1 VKRIQFYLLILS
13 FGCGLSSPA
22 QVDHHFSQF
31 YAYPLWLNPSMAGV
45 MDGDYRIT
53 AMYRDQ
59 WSNVMVPFTSVGLS
73 ADFTTNKNIAL
84 GVSFMNQTAGEGGYR
99 FLNAYGTVVYN
110 GIRFGAD
117 KNQIIS
123 IGLQGGFFTRNFDR
137 SKFQFGDQ
145 WNPVSGYDPGTATGD
160 IISLKSSTIFDAG
173 AGISYADGRFDRKV
187 NLFAGVAAFH
197 LTEPVESFV
206 TAGSVNTK
214 AFVPRRY
221 VAHAGAR
228 IQVND
233 NLSVTPNVLFM
244 KQGTA
249 QEKML
254 GVFGQVRA
262 NDYTDVMIGMN
273 YRFRDA
279 ISPYVGIAFQGF
291 MVGASYDVNNSD
303 LGKSVTGTNSFE
315 ISLTYIGRRSGKP
328 LRYLSCPRF

>member
-1 VKRIQFYLLILS
+1 
-13 FGCGLSSPA
+13 
-22 QVDHHFSQF
+22 
-31 YAYPLWLNPSMAGV
+31 MAGV
-45 MDGDYRIT
+45 MDGDYRVT

-59 WSNVMVPFTSVGLS
+59 WSNVMIPFNSVGLS
-73 ADFTTNKNIAL
+73 ADFTTNKNLAFGL
-84 GVSFMNQTAGEGGYR
+84 SFMKQSAGDGGYR
-99 FLNAYGTVVYN
+99 YLNGYGTVVYN
-110 GIRFGAD
+110 GIRFGTD
-117 KNQIIS
+117 KNQVIS

-145 WNPVSGYDPGTATGD
+145 WNPVNGYDPGTATGD
-160 IISLKSSTIFDAG
+160 IISLKSSTIFDAA
-173 AGISYADGRFDRKV
+173 AGISYSDGRFDRKV
-187 NLFAGVAAFH
+187 NFFGGFAAFH

-206 TAGSVNTK
+206 TTGSTNTK

-233 NLSVTPNVLFM
+233 NLSVTPNALFM
-244 KQGTA
+244 KQGSA

-262 NDYTDVMIGMN
+262 NDYTDVLIGMN
-273 YRFRDA
+273 YRFEDA
-279 ISPYVGIAFQGF
+279 VSPYVGIAFQGF
-291 MVGASYDVNNSD
+291 VVGASYDVNTSD

-315 ISLTYIGRRSGKP
+315 LSLTYIGRKSGKP